1 MASGLVQIAGDSQTR
16 SAMMSE
22 TIADAMTALA
32 IILAMSVGLIV
43 PKLLVDYLYERSKR
57 VKS

>member
-1 MASGLVQIAGDSQTR
+1 
-16 SAMMSE
+16 MMSE

-43 PKLLVDYLYERSKR
+43 PKLVVDYLYERSKR